1 MIPAKQSSDFV
12 ANMENVLDVYKR
24 AYSSEHPVVCMDE
37 SPKQLIAE
45 TRKPEKM
52 KDGSTLVDY
61 EYSRKGV
68 CNIFIA
74 NEPLAGK
81 RTVKITERKTKN
93 DWAEFI
99 KEIADNYKDAKKI
112 TLVMD
117 NLNTHK
123 AGSLYDRF
131 QPEEAKRI
139 WDRFEFIYT
148 PKHGS
153 WLNMAE
159 IELNVLNGQC
169 LNRRID
175 NIDTVKEEVEAWQ
188 SHRNNKNSKINWQFT
203 TKDSRI
209 KLKTLYPKLDA

>member
-1 MIPAKQSSDFV
+1 LPAVQSSDFV

-24 AYSSEHPVVCMDE
+24 PYSEEYPVVCMDE

-45 TRKPEKM
+45 TRIAEKL
-52 KDGSTLVDY
+52 KNGTKLVDY

-81 RTVKITERKTKN
+81 RTVKITKRKTKK
-93 DWAEFI
+93 DWAMFI
-99 KEIADNYKDAKKI
+99 KDIAMQYTDARKI

-123 AGSLYDRF
+123 AGSLYEAF
-131 QPEEAKRI
+131 EPEEAKNL
-139 WDRFEFIYT
+139 WDRFDFVFT

-175 NIDTVKEEVEAWQ
+175 NIETIKDETQAWQ
-188 SHRNNKNSKINWQFT
+188 NHRNNKDAKINWQFT
-203 TKDSRI
+203 TGSSRI
-209 KLKTLYPKLDA
+209 KLKRLYPSIKA

>member
-1 MIPAKQSSDFV
+1 MHSSDFV

-24 AYSSEHPVVCMDE
+24 PYSKDYPVVCMDE

-45 TRKPEKM
+45 TRVAEKL
-52 KDGSTLVDY
+52 KDGTKLVDY
-61 EYSRKGV
+61 EYSRRGV

-74 NEPLAGK
+74 NEPLAGS
-81 RTVKITERKTKN
+81 RFVKVTKQKTKI
-93 DWAEFI
+93 DWAIFI
-99 KEIADNYKDAKKI
+99 KEIAAQYLDAKKI

-123 AGSLYDRF
+123 ASSLYEAF
-131 QPEEAKRI
+131 NPEEAKDI
-139 WDRFEFIYT
+139 WDKFEFVFT

-159 IELNVLNGQC
+159 IELNVLNSQC

-175 NIDTVKEEVEAWQ
+175 NIETIKEEVQAWQ
-188 SHRNNKNSKINWQFT
+188 NHRNKKDSKINWRFT
-203 TKDSRI
+203 TSDSRI
-209 KLKTLYPKLDA
+209 KLKRLYPSIKN

>member
-1 MIPAKQSSDFV
+1 MTPKQSADFV
-12 ANMENVLDVYKR
+12 ANMENVLDVYKLP
-24 AYSSEHPVVCMDE
+24 YSSDYPVVCMDE
-37 SPKQLIAE
+37 SPKQLIGE
-45 TRKPEKM
+45 TRIAEKM
-52 KDGSTLVDY
+52 KDGSKLIDY
-61 EYSRKGV
+61 EYTRKGM

-81 RTVKITERKTKN
+81 RIVKITKHKTKT

-112 TLVMD
+112 RLVMD
-117 NLNTHK
+117 NLNTHN
-123 AGSLYDRF
+123 ASSLYVKY
-131 QPEEAKRI
+131 QPEEAKQI
-139 WDRFEFIYT
+139 WDKFEFIYT

-175 NIDTVKEEVEAWQ
+175 NIDTIRQEVEAWKN
-188 SHRNNKNSKINWQFT
+188 HRNNKDAKINWRFT

-209 KLKTLYPKLDA
+209 KLKRLYPSIET

>member
-1 MIPAKQSSDFV
+1 MPAIQSSDFV

-24 AYSSEHPVVCMDE
+24 PYSKDYPVICMDE

-45 TRKPEKM
+45 TRIAEKL
-52 KDGSTLVDY
+52 KDGTKLVDY
-61 EYSRKGV
+61 EYARKGV

-81 RTVKITERKTKN
+81 RTVKITERKTKK
-93 DWAEFI
+93 DWAMFI
-99 KEIADNYKDAKKI
+99 RDIAMQYKDAKKI

-123 AGSLYDRF
+123 AGSLYDAF
-131 QPEEAKRI
+131 EPEGAKSL
-139 WDRFEFIYT
+139 WDRFDFVFT

-175 NIDTVKEEVEAWQ
+175 NIETIKEETQAWQ
-188 SHRNNKNSKINWQFT
+188 DYRNNKDAKINWQFT
-203 TKDSRI
+203 TGHSRI
-209 KLKTLYPKLDA
+209 KLKRLYPSIQS